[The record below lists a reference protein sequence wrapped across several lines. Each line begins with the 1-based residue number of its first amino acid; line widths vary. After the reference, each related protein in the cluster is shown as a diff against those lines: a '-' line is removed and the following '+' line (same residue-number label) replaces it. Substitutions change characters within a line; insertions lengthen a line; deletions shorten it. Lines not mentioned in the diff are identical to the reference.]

1 MSLFLNGADVKQ
13 NKTTGKPKKQKN
25 QQKVS
30 LFLNG
35 ADVKMYIPAAPSYNF
50 IFTRAFTTD
59 TIVNFGRCGTGGGF
73 LGRRRRRRS
82 RYENGGC
89 FFA

>member
-1 MSLFLNGADVKQ
+1 MLKK
-13 NKTTGKPKKQKN
+13 NKNEKPKKKTN

-35 ADVKMYIPAAPSYNF
+35 ADVKMNVPAAADF

-59 TIVNFGRCGTGGGF
+59 AVVKCGCCGTGGGF
-73 LGRRRRRRS
+73 LGRRRTRR
-82 RYENGGC
+82 RYENRGC